1 MSWMNSFVRDF
12 YFVDLNDVVPTRIMT
27 VGVDEDFKAIKN
39 RQDHIEDMELYYSR
53 NNILKYIL
61 FIEMDEQRKGIMKSA
76 KFDF

>member
-1 MSWMNSFVRDF
+1 V
-12 YFVDLNDVVPTRIMT
+12 YFW
-27 VGVDEDFKAIKN
+27 KAIIN